1 MTRTLAPRILW
12 TASAAAAVGLGVLA
26 VSVVDADADAS
37 AAADRSSSSAPSP
50 VPAAATG
57 TQEPAPSSSGP
68 APAPSAA
75 VSGQQVTVAGTVE
88 ATCDAGML
96 SLSGT
101 PAAGWW
107 LDDSQDPGQV
117 EFETGGQKL
126 EVEVTCV
133 DGVPRFFVEGPRA
146 DDSGRGRGRDD
157 SAATPVPSAPTSG
170 PRYDDSAGRVGGGHG
185 SDDGPGDDSY
195 GRVGGGHGSDDGPG
209 DDSGRGRGRGG
220 DD

>member
-26 VSVVDADADAS
+26 VSAADADADAS
-37 AAADRSSSSAPSP
+37 SAADRSSSSAPAP

-57 TQEPAPSSSGP
+57 TQQPAPSSSSP
-68 APAPSAA
+68 APAPSEAA
-75 VSGQQVTVAGTVE
+75 PGQQVTVAGTVW
-88 ATCDAGML
+88 ATCDTGAL

-117 EFETGGQKL
+117 EFENGTQKV
-126 EVEVTCV
+126 EVTVTCV
-133 DGVPRFFVEGPRA
+133 DGAPQFFVEGPRA

-157 SAATPVPSAPTSG
+157 SAATPAPTSG
-170 PRYDDSAGRVGGGHG
+170 PGYDDSAGRVGGGHG
-185 SDDGPGDDSY
+185 SDDGPGDDSR

-209 DDSGRGRGRGG
+209 DDSRGRGRGG
-220 DD
+220 DDD